1 MDIET
6 QDNKK
11 GLIIL
16 IIVIAT
22 IWIWNNHKTITRL
35 ENDNYYL
42 EGELDDCQITLQ
54 EANDNSEW
62 QLYDYQMALQEAN
75 NNIEEV
81 NSYIEDAQEYAWSSY
96 DEMGWALDNLMT
108 VETVYEP

>member
-6 QDNKK
+6 RDNKK
-11 GLIIL
+11 ELIIL

-42 EGELDDCQITLQ
+42 EGQLDDCQIVLQ
-54 EANDNSEW
+54 EAND
-62 QLYDYQMALQEAN
+62 
-75 NNIEEV
+75 NIEEV
-81 NSYIEDAQEYAWSSY
+81 NSYIEDVRGYAWSSY

-108 VETVYEP
+108 VEMIYEP